1 MVCVLPTEQA
11 DLKIAVAKK
20 QKIFADKKSSVFL
33 KKVMHLH
40 LKGVYP
46 VYRNE
51 INNSLY
57 VAHIGEIM

>member
-11 DLKIAVAKK
+11 DLKIAIAKK

-33 KKVMHLH
+33 KKVMHLY